1 MKSNRQKL
9 ISLLIEKK
17 LVPSTT
23 LAKALILEGRIKIDG
38 KVIDKPGTSVNSN
51 SLVEIILKIPY
62 VSRGGIKIEK
72 VFNELDLRISGKKAI
87 DVGAST
93 GGFTDFLIKN
103 GAEKVITIDV
113 GYGQLSWNLRKSS
126 KVIILERTN
135 VRYLDK
141 KKLPFLSD
149 FTVVDVSF
157 ISVKTIFKKI
167 LDITCDNGEILIL
180 IKPQFEIARDE
191 VEKKGII
198 KDKKLHSKVLLDIIG
213 FIRKQPVEIKKL
225 TYSKLKGTKGNI
237 EYWVYLKKSIKKKK
251 TIKNYDKIVEEVVD
265 ESHIFFKSINNI

>member
-9 ISLLIEKK
+9 ISLLVEKK
-17 LVPSTT
+17 LVPSITM
-23 LAKALILEGRIKIDG
+23 AKALILEGRIKIDG

-51 SLVEIILKIPY
+51 SLVEIISKIPY

-72 VFNELDLRISGKKAI
+72 VFNELDLKISGKKAI
-87 DVGAST
+87 DIGAST

-213 FIRKQPVEIKKL
+213 FIRKQPVKIKKL

-251 TIKNYDKIVEEVVD
+251 TIKNYDKIVAEVVD
-265 ESHIFFKSINNI
+265 ESHIFLNQ

>member
-1 MKSNRQKL
+1 M
-9 ISLLIEKK
+9 
-17 LVPSTT
+17 
-23 LAKALILEGRIKIDG
+23 AKALILEGRIKIDG

-51 SLVEIILKIPY
+51 SLVEIISKIPY

-87 DVGAST
+87 DIGAST

-141 KKLPFLSD
+141 KKLQFLSD

-180 IKPQFEIARDE
+180 IKPQFEIARDK

-213 FIRKQPVEIKKL
+213 FIRKQPVKIKKL

-237 EYWVYLKKSIKKKK
+237 EYWIYLKKSIKKKK

-265 ESHIFFKSINNI
+265 ESHIFFKSIDNT